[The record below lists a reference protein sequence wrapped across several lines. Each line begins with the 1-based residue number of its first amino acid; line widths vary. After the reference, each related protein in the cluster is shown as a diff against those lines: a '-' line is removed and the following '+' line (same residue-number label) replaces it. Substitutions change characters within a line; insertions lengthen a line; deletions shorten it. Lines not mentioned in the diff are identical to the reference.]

1 MRGLYGIWKALNEL
15 SATHPFLHPHLRP
28 YIELSEEEISVTR
41 YLSSMSHDPLSLD
54 RSVRGV
60 GSTPILGNLLMV
72 WMVDQHLEGVKLGN
86 RWQVSLGKTMCK
98 NDYLQECTENVETL
112 ATQVKARWRALTED
126 GALRDQV
133 QRMTCVIDV
142 GSVFVF
148 SSSCSAGSGHSG
160 HC

>member
-15 SATHPFLHPHLRP
+15 IATHPFLHPHLRP

-86 RWQVSLGKTMCK
+86 R
-98 NDYLQECTENVETL
+98 
-112 ATQVKARWRALTED
+112 
-126 GALRDQV
+126 
-133 QRMTCVIDV
+133 
-142 GSVFVF
+142 
-148 SSSCSAGSGHSG
+148 
-160 HC
+160 